1 MKTKTRLNPE
11 LLRACG
17 HLEDEEKEDEDQ
29 EAEACRPHLLTL
41 DKRHDS
47 FYRLGDANMSA
58 LAHLK
63 QET

>member
-17 HLEDEEKEDEDQ
+17 HLEDEEKEDKDQ

-47 FYRLGDANMSA
+47 CIL
-58 LAHLK
+58 
-63 QET
+63 